1 MNAAVKEGVEI
12 QGESPHLL
20 AGMRSIEEQLG
31 VMCRRVRLRG
41 SLSFMPLSC
50 EVGGGGGTPTVGDV
64 RVSRRRFTCGDLEDY
79 FVRGI
84 EEN

>member
-1 MNAAVKEGVEI
+1 MDPKRGAMNAAVKEGVEI

-50 EVGGGGGTPTVGDV
+50 
-64 RVSRRRFTCGDLEDY
+64 
-79 FVRGI
+79 
-84 EEN
+84 